1 VRRYLDRWTRELVR
15 RGLRSGL
22 IEGSN
27 LWLAIGAIAW
37 LLRFLSRRQA
47 PKVSVESLRLGE
59 SIVVSHVPAP
69 PRTRRA
75 RKKALRKA
83 EKLEQRSA
91 KLQAKAQLSRRDA
104 RAAAEAARAQAAEA
118 EKLDREQARAGKARR
133 RRHGKRSTARRRSE
147 GDLEA
152 PRGT

>member
-1 VRRYLDRWTRELVR
+1 VRRYLDRWTRQLVR
-15 RGLRSGL
+15 RGFRSGL

-27 LWLAIGAIAW
+27 LWLSIGAIAW
-37 LLRFLSRRQA
+37 LLRFLSRKQA

-75 RKKALRKA
+75 RKKALRQA
-83 EKLEQRSA
+83 DKLERRQDKVEA
-91 KLQAKAQLSRRDA
+91 DPQPSRRDA

-133 RRHGKRSTARRRSE
+133 RRDERSAARRRPK

-152 PRGT
+152 PRGS